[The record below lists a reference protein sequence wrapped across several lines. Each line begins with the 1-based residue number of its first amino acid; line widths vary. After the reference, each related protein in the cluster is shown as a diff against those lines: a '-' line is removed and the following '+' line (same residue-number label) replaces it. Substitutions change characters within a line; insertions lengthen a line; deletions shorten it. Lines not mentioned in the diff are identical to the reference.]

1 MNEVQSMGLYK
12 FAKRVVPYEW
22 KVRFHSIKTLSQ
34 DVAARGGNR
43 LSGGVPIP
51 PGDLIYLVSGHR
63 SASRFLRRG
72 LVVSNTI
79 REILE
84 RNGVDIE
91 HCNAIL
97 DFGCGV
103 GRIMRHWNAL
113 QHPAL
118 HGTDYNARLVEW
130 CRENLRFAEF
140 KVNCLSE
147 ALPYEPETFDFIYA
161 FSVFTHLSEP
171 LQFFWMNELSR
182 VLRPGGYIYFTT
194 HGDYFLP
201 QLSVEEKEKFLSG
214 QLVVRAAEESGSNLC
229 TTYHPVAYVRRH
241 LAQEFSVI
249 DLIPGTAEG
258 DVLHDIYLLKKTAR
272 DRTRATERTDPAVL

>member
-1 MNEVQSMGLYK
+1 MRPYQFV
-12 FAKRVVPYEW
+12 KRIAPYEW

-34 DVAARGGNR
+34 DVAARVGNR
-43 LSGGVPIP
+43 LRGGIPLP

-72 LVVSNTI
+72 LVASNTI

-84 RNGVDIE
+84 RNGVEIE
-91 HCNAIL
+91 HCSAIL

-118 HGTDYNARLVEW
+118 HGTDYNTRLVEW
-130 CRENLRFAEF
+130 CTKNLSFADF
-140 KVNCLSE
+140 KVNALSDG
-147 ALPYEPETFDFIYA
+147 LPYEPETFDFIYA

-171 LQFFWMNELSR
+171 LQFFWMKELSR
-182 VLRPGGYIYFTT
+182 VLKPGGYIYFTT
-194 HGDYFLP
+194 HGNYFLP

-229 TTYHPVAYVRRH
+229 ATYHPVAYVRKNMAR
-241 LAQEFSVI
+241 EFSLV
-249 DLIPGTAEG
+249 DFTAGAAEG
-258 DVLHDIYLLKKTAR
+258 ALLHDIYLWKKSA
-272 DRTRATERTDPAVL
+272 LSSG